1 MKKRGYCAEF
11 QMLCFCR
18 GKSFA
23 EKTTVLQ
30 GDETVKTGGKVA
42 LIGEIFITLQ
52 AKTDVMTGMRF
63 VWLLPL
69 VALLMACG
77 GKPTA
82 QELVEVDSLLA
93 VEKND
98 SAYQIIA
105 AYDPASFENEADRA
119 YYNLLM
125 THAAVVSYHWPES
138 DSLINEA
145 IRYYKRTGDKERLTD
160 SYYYLA
166 NQYMHQEDWQKS
178 IETLKLAEEQVERT
192 GSDWLK
198 CKVYDALA
206 LVNERTANYQLTL
219 DYEKRA
225 LGYALRVGRRSTI
238 GYAYSEIAQA
248 FAFMGQADS
257 AAYYTDMQIPY
268 LDDLIKS
275 DGENFSP
282 IFLSNIGYNYM
293 SVGRYEEAE
302 EYLAQS
308 LKIKETAVA
317 YEYLAWIYN
326 KKGDEEYANLLRL
339 KANAINDNWPKHKI
353 LYHLLQYDIEHQN
366 LEGAEQKLYRM
377 MTISDS
383 LRKADAD
390 RTVLEYQRKFDT
402 LVAQEA
408 HRRWLT
414 WAGIALGS
422 LLFVIMLLIVY
433 IRYRRAK
440 ERLVLTEQQM
450 LISSYV
456 NEIAQLKS
464 QQADTDTTQQI
475 EELNGK
481 IRELVEQESP
491 RLVRGKLLYDEIRKD
506 GTTSGWSND
515 DYKCFIDYY
524 KAIDFAA
531 YCRLQKKYQPK
542 TAHNTF
548 FLILYEMGMDDKDV
562 RRIMGVT
569 QEAIRSTRYRI
580 QQNGRK

>member
-1 MKKRGYCAEF
+1 
-11 QMLCFCR
+11 MLCFGR

-105 AYDPASFENEADRA
+105 AYAPASFENEADRA

-145 IRYYKRTGDKERLTD
+145 IRYYKRMGDKERLAD

-178 IETLKLAEEQVERT
+178 IETLKLAEEQVEQT

-225 LGYALRVGRRSTI
+225 LAYALRVGRRSTI

-302 EYLAQS
+302 KYLAQS

-317 YEYLAWIYN
+317 YEDLAWIYN
-326 KKGDEEYANLLRL
+326 KKGDDEYANLLRL
-339 KANAINDNWPKHKI
+339 KANEINDNWPKHKI

-377 MTISDS
+377 MAISDS
-383 LRKADAD
+383 LHKAQMD
-390 RTVLEYQRKFDT
+390 RTVLEYQRQFDEQI
-402 LVAQEA
+402 AQEA
-408 HRRWLT
+408 HQQKMIWV
-414 WAGIALGS
+414 GIAFV
-422 LLFVIMLLIVY
+422 LLALY
-433 IRYRRAK
+433 ARYRMAKQRAK
-440 ERLVLTEQQM
+440 GQVVLAEKQM
-450 LISSYV
+450 IINNYV
-456 NEIAQLKS
+456 NEIAQLKN
-464 QQADTDTTQQI
+464 QQDNTDAAEQI
-475 EELNGK
+475 EELNEK

-491 RLVRGKLLYDEIRKD
+491 SLLKGKLLYEDIKNG
-506 GTTSGWSND
+506 GTTSGWTNG

-531 YCRLQKKYQPK
+531 FCRIQKRYSPK

-548 FLILYEMGMDDKDV
+548 FLILYEMGLEDKDV

-569 QEAIRSTRYRI
+569 QEAIRSTRHRI
-580 QQNGRK
+580 QQNTKK

>member
-1 MKKRGYCAEF
+1 
-11 QMLCFCR
+11 
-18 GKSFA
+18 
-23 EKTTVLQ
+23 
-30 GDETVKTGGKVA
+30 
-42 LIGEIFITLQ
+42 
-52 AKTDVMTGMRF
+52 MTGKRIA
-63 VWLLPL
+63 WWLPL
-69 VALLMACG
+69 VALLIGCG
-77 GKPTA
+77 GGPTA
-82 QELVEVDSLLA
+82 KTLVEIDSLLA
-93 VEKND
+93 AEKND
-98 SAYQIIA
+98 SAYQIIST
-105 AYDPASFENEADRA
+105 YDAASFQNEADRA

-125 THAAVVSYHWPES
+125 THAAVVSYHWPAS

-145 IRYYKRTGDKERLTD
+145 IRYYKRKGDKERLTD

-178 IETLKLAEEQVERT
+178 IETLKLAEEQVEQT

-219 DYEKRA
+219 DYEKKA

-248 FAFMGQADS
+248 FAFMEQVDS
-257 AAYYTDMQIPY
+257 AAYYTDQMIPY
-268 LDDLIKS
+268 LDDLIRVE
-275 DGENFSP
+275 GENFDP

-302 EYLAQS
+302 DYLAQS
-308 LKIKETAVA
+308 LKIKETAAA
-317 YEYLAWIYN
+317 YEDLAWIYH
-326 KKGDEEYANLLRL
+326 KKGDDEQANLLRL

-366 LEGAEQKLYRM
+366 LEGAERKLYRIM
-377 MTISDS
+377 AISDS
-383 LRKADAD
+383 LRKVDAD
-390 RTVLEYQRKFDT
+390 RTVLEYQWKFDT

-414 WAGIALGS
+414 WGGTALGS
-422 LLFVIMLLIVY
+422 LLFVIVLLMVY
-433 IRYRRAK
+433 MRNRRAK

-464 QQADTDTTQQI
+464 QQADSDTTQQI
-475 EELNGK
+475 AELNEK

-491 RLVRGKLLYDEIRKD
+491 GLLKGKLLYEDIKNG

-524 KAIDFAA
+524 KAIDFPA
-531 YCRLQKKYQPK
+531 YSRLQKKYQPK

-548 FLILYEMGMDDKDV
+548 FLILYEMGLEDKDV
-562 RRIMGVT
+562 RRIMGIT
-569 QEAIRSTRYRI
+569 QEAVRSTRYRI
-580 QQNGRK
+580 QQNTKK

>member
-1 MKKRGYCAEF
+1 MTGKRIAWWLPLIA
-11 QMLCFCR
+11 M
-18 GKSFA
+18 
-23 EKTTVLQ
+23 
-30 GDETVKTGGKVA
+30 
-42 LIGEIFITLQ
+42 LIG
-52 AKTDVMTGMRF
+52 
-63 VWLLPL
+63 
-69 VALLMACG
+69 CG
-77 GKPTA
+77 GGPTA
-82 QELVEVDSLLA
+82 QELVEIDSLLA
-93 VEKND
+93 AEKND
-98 SAYQIIA
+98 SAYQVIST
-105 AYDPASFENEADRA
+105 YDAASFQNEADRA

-145 IRYYKRTGDKERLTD
+145 ICYYKRKGDKERLTD

-166 NQYMHQEDWQKS
+166 NQYMHQEDWQRS
-178 IETLKLAEEQVERT
+178 IETLKLAEEQVEQT

-219 DYEKRA
+219 DYEKKA

-238 GYAYSEIAQA
+238 GYTYSEIAQA

-302 EYLAQS
+302 DYLAQS

-317 YEYLAWIYN
+317 YEDLAWIYH
-326 KKGDEEYANLLRL
+326 KKGDAEYANLLRL

-580 QQNGRK
+580 QQGGKK

>member
-1 MKKRGYCAEF
+1 MKLKK
-11 QMLCFCR
+11 L
-18 GKSFA
+18 
-23 EKTTVLQ
+23 
-30 GDETVKTGGKVA
+30 
-42 LIGEIFITLQ
+42 
-52 AKTDVMTGMRF
+52 
-63 VWLLPL
+63 VWWLPL
-69 VALLMACG
+69 VALLIGCG

-82 QELVEVDSLLA
+82 QELAEIDSLLWA
-93 VEKND
+93 EKND
-98 SAYQIIA
+98 SAYQIISS
-105 AYDPASFENEADRA
+105 YDAASFKKEADRA

-125 THAAVVSYHWPES
+125 THAAVVSYHWPAS

-145 IRYYKRTGDKERLTD
+145 IRYYKRT
-160 SYYYLA
+160 
-166 NQYMHQEDWQKS
+166 WQKS
-178 IETLKLAEEQVERT
+178 IETLKLAEEQVEQT

-219 DYEKRA
+219 DYEKKA

-238 GYAYSEIAQA
+238 AYAYSEIAQA
-248 FAFMGQADS
+248 FAFMEQADS
-257 AAYYTDMQIPY
+257 AAYYTDQMIPY

-275 DGENFSP
+275 SGENFDP

-302 EYLAQS
+302 DYLAQS

-326 KKGDEEYANLLRL
+326 KKGDDEQANLLRL

-353 LYHLLQYDIEHQN
+353 LYELLKYDIEHHN
-366 LEGAEQKLYRM
+366 LEGAQEKLKGM

-383 LRKADAD
+383 LHKAQMD
-390 RTVLEYQRKFDT
+390 RTILEYQHQFDEQA
-402 LVAQEA
+402 AQEA
-408 HRRWLT
+408 HRRWQT
-414 WAGIALGS
+414 WAGTALGS
-422 LLFVIMLLIVY
+422 LLFIIVLLMVY
-433 IRYRRAK
+433 MRYRRAK

-506 GTTSGWSND
+506 GTTSGWSQPHPEEISAQDRPQHLLPHPLRDGHGRQGRAPHHGCHSRGHPLHKVQDSAEWEEVGDKTLIYAN
-515 DYKCFIDYY
+515 ILRN
-524 KAIDFAA
+524 IWI
-531 YCRLQKKYQPK
+531 YQNICLSLHPNLNK
-542 TAHNTF
+542 
-548 FLILYEMGMDDKDV
+548 M
-562 RRIMGVT
+562 IMGT
-569 QEAIRSTRYRI
+569 DA
-580 QQNGRK
+580 

>member
-1 MKKRGYCAEF
+1 M
-11 QMLCFCR
+11 
-18 GKSFA
+18 
-23 EKTTVLQ
+23 Q

-105 AYDPASFENEADRA
+105 AYAPASFENEADRA

-125 THAAVVSYHWPES
+125 THASVVSYHWPES

-145 IRYYKRTGDKERLTD
+145 IRYYKRMGDKERLAD

-219 DYEKRA
+219 DYEKKA

-238 GYAYSEIAQA
+238 AYAYSEIAQA
-248 FAFMGQADS
+248 FAFMEQADS
-257 AAYYTDMQIPY
+257 AAYYTDQMIPY

-275 DGENFSP
+275 SGENFDP

-302 EYLAQS
+302 DYLAQS
-308 LKIKETAVA
+308 LKIKETAAA
-317 YEYLAWIYN
+317 YEDLAWIYN
-326 KKGDEEYANLLRL
+326 KKGDDEQANLLRL

-383 LRKADAD
+383 LHKAQMD
-390 RTVLEYQRKFDT
+390 RTILEYQHRFDEQA
-402 LVAQEA
+402 AQEA
-408 HRRWLT
+408 HQQKMIWV
-414 WAGIALGS
+414 GIAFV
-422 LLFVIMLLIVY
+422 LLALY
-433 IRYRRAK
+433 ARYRMAKQRAK
-440 ERLVLTEQQM
+440 GQVVLAEKQM
-450 LISSYV
+450 IINNYV
-456 NEIAQLKS
+456 NEIAQLKN
-464 QQADTDTTQQI
+464 QQDNTDAAEQI
-475 EELNGK
+475 EELNEK

-491 RLVRGKLLYDEIRKD
+491 SLLKGKLLYEDIKKD

-515 DYKCFIDYY
+515 DYKYFIDFY
-524 KAIDFAA
+524 KAIDFPAF
-531 YCRLQKKYQPK
+531 CRIQKKYAPK

-548 FLILYEMGMDDKDV
+548 FLILYEMGMGDKDV

-569 QEAIRSTRYRI
+569 QEAIRSTRHRI
-580 QQNGRK
+580 QQNTKK

>member
-1 MKKRGYCAEF
+1 MKLKK
-11 QMLCFCR
+11 L
-18 GKSFA
+18 
-23 EKTTVLQ
+23 
-30 GDETVKTGGKVA
+30 
-42 LIGEIFITLQ
+42 
-52 AKTDVMTGMRF
+52 
-63 VWLLPL
+63 VWWLPL
-69 VALLMACG
+69 VALLIGCG

-82 QELVEVDSLLA
+82 QELAEIDSLLWA
-93 VEKND
+93 EKND
-98 SAYQIIA
+98 SAYQIISS
-105 AYDPASFENEADRA
+105 YDAASFKKEADRA

-125 THAAVVSYHWPES
+125 THAAVVSYHWPAS

-178 IETLKLAEEQVERT
+178 IETLKLAEEQVEQT

-219 DYEKRA
+219 DYEKKA

-248 FAFMGQADS
+248 FAFMEQVDS
-257 AAYYTDMQIPY
+257 AAYYTDQMIPY
-268 LDDLIKS
+268 LDDLIRVE
-275 DGENFSP
+275 GENFSP

-302 EYLAQS
+302 DYLAQS

-317 YEYLAWIYN
+317 YEDLAWIYH
-326 KKGDEEYANLLRL
+326 KKGDAEYANLLRL

-450 LISSYV
+450 LISGYV
-456 NEIAQLKS
+456 NEIAQLKN
-464 QQADTDTTQQI
+464 QQTDDDTTQQI
-475 EELNGK
+475 EELNSR

-491 RLVRGKLLYDEIRKD
+491 RLVKGKMLYDEIKRD

-524 KAIDFAA
+524 KAFDFAA
-531 YCRLQKKYQPK
+531 FCRIQKRYSPK

-548 FLILYEMGMDDKDV
+548 FLILYEMGLDDKAV

-569 QEAIRSTRYRI
+569 QEAIRSTRHRI
-580 QQNGRK
+580 LTPKGMSVSRNQQNMKK

>member
-1 MKKRGYCAEF
+1 
-11 QMLCFCR
+11 
-18 GKSFA
+18 
-23 EKTTVLQ
+23 
-30 GDETVKTGGKVA
+30 
-42 LIGEIFITLQ
+42 
-52 AKTDVMTGMRF
+52 MTGKRIA
-63 VWLLPL
+63 WLLPL
-69 VALLMACG
+69 VALFLGCG
-77 GKPTA
+77 GEPTA
-82 QELVEVDSLLA
+82 RELAEIDSLLA
-93 VEKND
+93 AEKND
-98 SAYQIIA
+98 SAYQIISS
-105 AYDPASFENEADRA
+105 YDAASFKKEADLA

-125 THAAVVSYHWPES
+125 THAAVVSYHWPAS

-145 IRYYKRTGDKERLTD
+145 IRYYKRMGDKERLGD

-178 IETLKLAEEQVERT
+178 IETLKLAEEQVEQT
-192 GSDWLK
+192 ESDWLK

-238 GYAYSEIAQA
+238 GYTYSEIAQA

-317 YEYLAWIYN
+317 YEYLAWIYH
-326 KKGDEEYANLLRL
+326 KKGDDEYANLLRL

-377 MTISDS
+377 MAISDS
-383 LRKADAD
+383 LHKAQMD
-390 RTVLEYQRKFDT
+390 RTVLEYQRQFDEQI
-402 LVAQEA
+402 AQEA
-408 HRRWLT
+408 HHQQLLKVIIL
-414 WAGIALGS
+414 AGG
-422 LLFVIMLLIVY
+422 LLFVILLLVLY

-440 ERLVLTEQQM
+440 ERLMLTEQQM
-450 LISSYV
+450 LISGYV
-456 NEIAQLKS
+456 NEIAQLKNL
-464 QQADTDTTQQI
+464 QADDDTTQQI
-475 EELNGK
+475 EELNSR

-491 RLVRGKLLYDEIRKD
+491 RLVKGKMLYDEIKRD

-524 KAIDFAA
+524 KAFDFAA
-531 YCRLQKKYQPK
+531 FCRIQKRYSPK

-548 FLILYEMGMDDKDV
+548 FLILYEMGLEDKDV

-580 QQNGRK
+580 QQGDKRKKK

>member
-1 MKKRGYCAEF
+1 MKLKK
-11 QMLCFCR
+11 L
-18 GKSFA
+18 
-23 EKTTVLQ
+23 
-30 GDETVKTGGKVA
+30 
-42 LIGEIFITLQ
+42 
-52 AKTDVMTGMRF
+52 
-63 VWLLPL
+63 VWWLPL
-69 VALLMACG
+69 VALLIGCG

-82 QELVEVDSLLA
+82 QELAEIDSLLWA
-93 VEKND
+93 EKND
-98 SAYQIIA
+98 SAYQIISS
-105 AYDPASFENEADRA
+105 YDAASFKKEADRA

-125 THAAVVSYHWPES
+125 THAAVVSYHWPAS

-145 IRYYKRTGDKERLTD
+145 IRYYKRTGDKERLAD

-178 IETLKLAEEQVERT
+178 IETLKLAEEQVEQT

-219 DYEKRA
+219 DYEKKA

-248 FAFMGQADS
+248 FAFMEQVDS
-257 AAYYTDMQIPY
+257 AAYYTDQMIPY
-268 LDDLIKS
+268 LDDLIRVE
-275 DGENFSP
+275 GENFSP

-302 EYLAQS
+302 DYLAQS

-317 YEYLAWIYN
+317 YEDLAWIYH
-326 KKGDEEYANLLRL
+326 KKGDAEYANLLRL

-377 MTISDS
+377 MAISDS
-383 LRKADAD
+383 LHKAQMD
-390 RTVLEYQRKFDT
+390 RTILEYQHRFDEQT
-402 LVAQEA
+402 AQEA

-414 WAGIALGS
+414 WAGTALGS
-422 LLFVIMLLIVY
+422 LLFIIVLLMVY
-433 IRYRRAK
+433 MRYRRAK
-440 ERLVLTEQQM
+440 ERLVLTELQM

-456 NEIAQLKS
+456 NEIAQLKR
-464 QQADTDTTQQI
+464 QQTDTDTAQQI

-481 IRELVEQESP
+481 IRELVERESP
-491 RLVRGKLLYDEIRKD
+491 SLLKGKLLYEDIKNG
-506 GTTSGWSND
+506 GTTSGWANG

-548 FLILYEMGMDDKDV
+548 FLILYEMGLEDKDV
-562 RRIMGVT
+562 RRIMGIT

-580 QQNGRK
+580 QQGDKRKKK

>member
-1 MKKRGYCAEF
+1 M
-11 QMLCFCR
+11 
-18 GKSFA
+18 
-23 EKTTVLQ
+23 Q

-145 IRYYKRTGDKERLTD
+145 IRYYKRMGDKERLAD

-178 IETLKLAEEQVERT
+178 IETLKLAEEQVEQT

-377 MTISDS
+377 MAISDS
-383 LRKADAD
+383 LHKAQMNH
-390 RTVLEYQRKFDT
+390 TILEYQRKFDT
-402 LVAQEA
+402 QVEQEA
-408 HRRWLT
+408 HQRKMIWV
-414 WAGIALGS
+414 GIAFV
-422 LLFVIMLLIVY
+422 LFGLY
-433 IRYRRAK
+433 ARYRMAKQRAK
-440 ERLVLTEQQM
+440 GQVALAEKQM
-450 LISSYV
+450 IINNYV
-456 NEIAQLKS
+456 NEIAQLKN
-464 QQADTDTTQQI
+464 QQDNTDAAEQI
-475 EELNGK
+475 EELNEK
-481 IRELVEQESP
+481 IRELIEQESP
-491 RLVRGKLLYDEIRKD
+491 SLLKGKLLYEDIKNG
-506 GTTSGWSND
+506 GTTSGWSNG
-515 DYKCFIDYY
+515 DYKCFINYY
-524 KAIDFAA
+524 KAIEFPAF
-531 YCRLQKKYQPK
+531 CRIQKKYAPK

-548 FLILYEMGMDDKDV
+548 FLILYEMGLEDKDV
-562 RRIMGVT
+562 RRIMGIT

-580 QQNGRK
+580 QQGDKRKKK